1 MSEDAHKTTEGAV
14 LIKRIG
20 RNVLNVGIF
29 LVEVLFLI
37 LAGPALLKFFMP
49 VVLGWLIACIANPLV
64 KFLEK
69 RLHIVRKH
77 SSFVVILGA
86 ILLIVL
92 GCYYGITALFYE
104 GAKIV
109 ERFPT
114 YYATLLDSLNHLGD
128 QLQQLVGRMSP
139 EMSDKIE
146 QLTDLITSNLGQI
159 AGSLGSITVGA
170 AGNVAK
176 NIPSILISFLFTLLF
191 AYFFIAQRD
200 RIQKMARK
208 LVPTD
213 TAEQLKLVWNRL
225 TYALGG
231 YFRAQFK
238 IMGIV
243 FLILAVG
250 LGFLKVHYFVL
261 SAFLIAFLDFLPF
274 FGTGTA
280 MIPWAI
286 YAVFMGD
293 YKRAVVLVVIYA
305 ITQIVRQLIQPKLV
319 GDSVGLN
326 PLVTLLLIYI
336 GYRIGGVIWM
346 ILAVPVGMVLIN
358 MCQAGAFDYIFDDI
372 KILIIGILKLRDEE

>member
-243 FLILAVG
+243 FLFLAVG
-250 LGFLKVHYFVL
+250 LGFLRVHYFVL

-293 YKRAVVLVVIYA
+293 YKRAIMLVVIYA

-346 ILAVPVGMVLIN
+346 ILAVPVGMVIIN

-372 KILIIGILKLRDEE
+372 KTLIVGILKLRDEE

>member
-109 ERFPT
+109 ERFPA

-159 AGSLGSITVGA
+159 A
-170 AGNVAK
+170 
-176 NIPSILISFLFTLLF
+176 P
-191 AYFFIAQRD
+191 
-200 RIQKMARK
+200 
-208 LVPTD
+208 
-213 TAEQLKLVWNRL
+213 EVWE
-225 TYALGG
+225 AL
-231 YFRAQFK
+231 R
-238 IMGIV
+238 
-243 FLILAVG
+243 
-250 LGFLKVHYFVL
+250 
-261 SAFLIAFLDFLPF
+261 
-274 FGTGTA
+274 
-280 MIPWAI
+280 
-286 YAVFMGD
+286 
-293 YKRAVVLVVIYA
+293 
-305 ITQIVRQLIQPKLV
+305 
-319 GDSVGLN
+319 
-326 PLVTLLLIYI
+326 
-336 GYRIGGVIWM
+336 
-346 ILAVPVGMVLIN
+346 
-358 MCQAGAFDYIFDDI
+358 
-372 KILIIGILKLRDEE
+372 

>member
-238 IMGIV
+238 IMGNV
-243 FLILAVG
+243 
-250 LGFLKVHYFVL
+250 
-261 SAFLIAFLDFLPF
+261 
-274 FGTGTA
+274 
-280 MIPWAI
+280 
-286 YAVFMGD
+286 
-293 YKRAVVLVVIYA
+293 
-305 ITQIVRQLIQPKLV
+305 
-319 GDSVGLN
+319 
-326 PLVTLLLIYI
+326 
-336 GYRIGGVIWM
+336 
-346 ILAVPVGMVLIN
+346 
-358 MCQAGAFDYIFDDI
+358 
-372 KILIIGILKLRDEE
+372 

>member
-1 MSEDAHKTTEGAV
+1 MTNKRPYWQVAVSLLFSIAATVGFV
-14 LIKRIG
+14 LIGWKLLG
-20 RNVLNVGIF
+20 FLMPFVVGWI
-29 LVEVLFLI
+29 I
-37 LAGPALLKFFMP
+37 ASIATP
-49 VVLGWLIACIANPLV
+49 VVNW
-64 KFLEK
+64 LEK
-69 RLHIVRKH
+69 RLKIRKK
-77 SSFVVILGA
+77 LGSA
-86 ILLIVL
+86 LIIIGVL
-92 GCYYGITALFYE
+92 ALM
-104 GAKIV
+104 G
-109 ERFPT
+109 
-114 YYATLLDSLNHLGD
+114 TLGYFAVSW
-128 QLQQLVGRMSP
+128 LVS
-139 EMSDKIE
+139 EV
-146 QLTDLITSNLGQI
+146 SNLDDTM
-159 AGSLGSITVGA
+159 GSLMSKISEPTVSA
-170 AGNVAK
+170 AGNIAKRVPSYLVSTIVAVM
-176 NIPSILISFLFTLLF
+176 SS
-191 AYFFIAQRD
+191 YFFISEREEVVTWVKQIAPKSVTERMIMVID
-200 RIQKMARK
+200 N
-208 LVPTD
+208 
-213 TAEQLKLVWNRL
+213 LK
-225 TYALGG
+225 YAVGG
-231 YFRAQFK
+231 YFKAQFK